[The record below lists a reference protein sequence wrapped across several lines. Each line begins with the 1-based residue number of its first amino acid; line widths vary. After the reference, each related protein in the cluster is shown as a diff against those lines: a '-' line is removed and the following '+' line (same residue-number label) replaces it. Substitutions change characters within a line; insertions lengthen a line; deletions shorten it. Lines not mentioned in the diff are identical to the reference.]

1 MNKTPKIW
9 EIFAAFIPVI
19 AGIVIWLW
27 NLSITVSNQGKDIE
41 YLKTSQSE
49 YKADVKEMKKT
60 LDMILIKM
68 ENKQD
73 RK

>member
-27 NLSITVSNQGKDIE
+27 NLSITVSNQSKDIE
-41 YLKTSQSE
+41 YLKGSQTE
-49 YKADVKEMKKT
+49 YKADVKDMKKT
-60 LDMILIKM
+60 LDAILIKM
-68 ENKQD
+68 
-73 RK
+73 